1 MTPLSVIESN
11 IKIRFSAKLLQLLK
25 VKLQIAG
32 LINST
37 LQGHCM
43 FFQLLCSN
51 GPQSDSNVIDLKMS
65 AVSFCGLCTM
75 HVF

>member
-11 IKIRFSAKLLQLLK
+11 IKIRFSAKLQQLLK
-25 VKLQIAG
+25 VKPQIAG
-32 LINST
+32 LINSI
-37 LQGHCM
+37 LQEHCM
-43 FFQLLCSN
+43 FFQLLFAN

-65 AVSFCGLCTM
+65 AVSFCSLCTM